1 MIRAFLAIL
10 QLSLLEL
17 LMFAGPVLL
26 TGLLLGSMEKRANI
40 YFRKSVGRKAL
51 LLTAWIGVPVHET
64 GHLFMCWLFRHRVTK
79 VKLLD
84 ISSRDGTLG
93 YVRHSY
99 NRNSLYQSIG
109 NFFIGIGPI
118 LSANVFLIVSMYL
131 LLPEIFREVTG
142 QMLLFS
148 SRTAIGPSGMEY
160 IAGFLTGIL
169 SGLFDPSNAGSI
181 NFWIYVFLALGV
193 SSHIALSTADIKGA
207 ARGLPALFFL
217 LLIAN
222 ILAYALD
229 MNTEEA
235 LTRIFLYNMY
245 LLMFTVLS
253 VIFSGINLG
262 VGYFI
267 NCYKSLFSLRK
278 AF

>member
-1 MIRAFLAIL
+1 MIEVFSTIL

-17 LMFAGPVLL
+17 LIFAGPVLL

-64 GHLFMCWLFRHRVTK
+64 GHLLMCWLFRHRVTK

-84 ISSRDGTLG
+84 LSSRDGTLG

-99 NRNSLYQSIG
+99 NRNSLYQNSG
-109 NFFIGIGPI
+109 NFFIGIGPL
-118 LSANVFLIVSMYL
+118 LSANLFLIASMYL
-131 LLPEIFREVTG
+131 LLPEVFREVTG

-148 SRTAIGPSGMEY
+148 SRTAVGPSGMEY
-160 IAGFLTGIL
+160 IAGFLTGLL

-207 ARGLPALFFL
+207 ARGLPALFL
-217 LLIAN
+217 LLMIAN

-229 MNTEEA
+229 LNTEEA

-245 LLMFTVLS
+245 LLVFTVLS
-253 VIFSGINLG
+253 VIFSGINLVLG
-262 VGYFI
+262 FLI
-267 NCYKSLFSLRK
+267 SSYK
-278 AF
+278 